1 MVGVVTALPDA
12 ARITCASAVQVDC
25 LSILPYVAI
34 SKDAFPRNPAHA
46 AGRAKSFSLPT
57 QAQLSYVKYQA
68 QYQAFV
74 RFAVRSSAALSA
86 IALNWTCVLEPFNR
100 GGLSL

>member
-1 MVGVVTALPDA
+1 MVGVVTASPDA

-74 RFAVRSSAALSA
+74 RFAVGSGAAL
-86 IALNWTCVLEPFNR
+86 
-100 GGLSL
+100 

>member
-1 MVGVVTALPDA
+1 MVGVVTVSPEA
-12 ARITCASAVQVDC
+12 ARVTCTSAVQVDC
-25 LSILPYVAI
+25 ISILPYVAI

-57 QAQLSYVKYQA
+57 QAQVSHVQVSPVKYQA

-74 RFAVRSSAALSA
+74 RFAVGSGTAL
-86 IALNWTCVLEPFNR
+86 
-100 GGLSL
+100 